1 MKKLFLSLIVAV
13 CSLAASAQV
22 YVGGQVGLWRNT
34 DDNHTSFNLAPE
46 LGYKLSDQWDLG
58 LSIGFA
64 HEYYKGVKLNGFE
77 VDPYVRYTV
86 AKAGP
91 VSFFIDG
98 GAGLAG
104 GFGFATAKA
113 KYRDWKSDSFN
124 QWQIGIKPG
133 VKVSLSKKV
142 DFIASM
148 GFLGYRDNDDVKV
161 TGIGG
166 LDDFVEDAIPSVY
179 GEKGFG
185 FDFKTSNLKFGLIY
199 NF

>member
-13 CSLAASAQV
+13 CSLAASAQA

-34 DDNHTSFNLAPE
+34 DANHTSFNLAPE
-46 LGYKLSDQWDLG
+46 LGYKLSNQWDLG

-64 HEYYKGVKLNGFE
+64 HDYNKGLKLNGFE

-91 VSFFIDG
+91 VSFFLD
-98 GAGLAG
+98 G

-113 KYRDWKSDSFN
+113 KKGDRKSDSYN
-124 QWQIGIKPG
+124 MWQIGIKPG

-161 TGIGG
+161 TGIGD

>member
-13 CSLAASAQV
+13 CSLAASAQA
-22 YVGGQVGLWRNT
+22 YVGGKVGLWRNT
-34 DDNHTSFNLAPE
+34 DANHTSFNLAPE

-64 HEYYKGVKLNGFE
+64 HEYYEGLKLNGFE

-98 GAGLAG
+98 G
-104 GFGFATAKA
+104 FGFATAKA
-113 KYRDWKSDSFN
+113 KRLEERSFN

-161 TGIGG
+161 TGIGD

>member
-34 DDNHTSFNLAPE
+34 DANHTSFNLAPE
-46 LGYKLSDQWDLG
+46 LGYKLSNQWELG

-64 HEYYKGVKLNGFE
+64 HNYYDGTKVNGFE

-91 VSFFIDG
+91 VSFFLD
-98 GAGLAG
+98 G

-113 KYRDWKSDSFN
+113 KRGDWKSDSFN

>member
-1 MKKLFLSLIVAV
+1 MKKLFLSLIVAA
-13 CSLAASAQV
+13 CSLAASAQA

-34 DDNHTSFNLAPE
+34 DANHTSFNLAPE

-64 HEYYKGVKLNGFE
+64 HDYNKGLKLNGFE

-91 VSFFIDG
+91 VSFFLD
-98 GAGLAG
+98 G

-113 KYRDWKSDSFN
+113 KKGDRKSDSYN
-124 QWQIGIKPG
+124 MWQIGIKPG

-161 TGIGG
+161 TGIDAI
-166 LDDFVEDAIPSVY
+166 DDIFEDASPSVY

-185 FDFKTSNLKFGLIY
+185 FDFSTSNLKFGLIY

>member
-13 CSLAASAQV
+13 CSLAASAQA

-34 DDNHTSFNLAPE
+34 DANHTSFNLAPE
-46 LGYKLSDQWDLG
+46 LGYKLSDQWELG

-64 HEYYKGVKLNGFE
+64 HNYYDGTKVNGFE

-91 VSFFIDG
+91 VSFFLD
-98 GAGLAG
+98 G

-113 KYRDWKSDSFN
+113 KRGDWKSDSFN

-161 TGIGG
+161 TGIDAI
-166 LDDFVEDAIPSVY
+166 DDIFEDASPSVY

-185 FDFKTSNLKFGLIY
+185 FDFSTSNLKFGLIY

>member
-13 CSLAASAQV
+13 CSLAASAQA

-34 DDNHTSFNLAPE
+34 DANHTSFNLAPE
-46 LGYKLSDQWDLG
+46 LGYKLSNQWDLG

-64 HEYYKGVKLNGFE
+64 HDYNKGLKLNGFE

-91 VSFFIDG
+91 VSFFLD
-98 GAGLAG
+98 G

-113 KYRDWKSDSFN
+113 KKGDRKSDSYN
-124 QWQIGIKPG
+124 MWQIGIKPG

-161 TGIGG
+161 TGIDAI
-166 LDDFVEDAIPSVY
+166 DDIFEDASPSVY

-185 FDFKTSNLKFGLIY
+185 FDFSTSNLKFGLIY

>member
-34 DDNHTSFNLAPE
+34 DANHTSFNLAPE
-46 LGYKLSDQWDLG
+46 LGYKLSNQWELG

-64 HEYYKGVKLNGFE
+64 HNYYDGTKVNGFE

-91 VSFFIDG
+91 VSFFLD
-98 GAGLAG
+98 G

-113 KYRDWKSDSFN
+113 KRGDWKSDSFN

-148 GFLGYRDNDDVKV
+148 GFLGYRDHDDVKV
-161 TGIGG
+161 TGIGD

>member
-1 MKKLFLSLIVAV
+1 MKKLFLSLIVAI

-34 DDNHTSFNLAPE
+34 DANHTSFNLAPE
-46 LGYKLSDQWDLG
+46 LGYKLSNQWELG

-64 HEYYKGVKLNGFE
+64 HNYYDGTKVNGFE

-91 VSFFIDG
+91 VSFFLD
-98 GAGLAG
+98 G

-113 KYRDWKSDSFN
+113 KRGDWKSDSFN

-161 TGIGG
+161 TGIGD

>member
-13 CSLAASAQV
+13 CSLAASAQA

-34 DDNHTSFNLAPE
+34 DANHTSFNLAPE

-98 GAGLAG
+98 G
-104 GFGFATAKA
+104 FGFATAKA
-113 KYRDWKSDSFN
+113 KKGDRKSDSCN
-124 QWQIGIKPG
+124 MWQIGIKPG

-161 TGIGG
+161 TGIDAI
-166 LDDFVEDAIPSVY
+166 DDIFEDASPSVY

-185 FDFKTSNLKFGLIY
+185 FDFSTSNLKFGLIY

>member
-1 MKKLFLSLIVAV
+1 MLY
-13 CSLAASAQV
+13 AASLHTAQV

-34 DDNHTSFNLAPE
+34 DANHTSFNLAPE

-64 HEYYKGVKLNGFE
+64 HDYNKGLKLNGFE

-91 VSFFIDG
+91 VSFFLD
-98 GAGLAG
+98 G

-113 KYRDWKSDSFN
+113 KKGARKSDSYN
-124 QWQIGIKPG
+124 MWQIGIKPG

-161 TGIGG
+161 TGIDAI
-166 LDDFVEDAIPSVY
+166 DDIFEDASPSVY

-185 FDFKTSNLKFGLIY
+185 FDFSTSNLKFGLIY

>member
-1 MKKLFLSLIVAV
+1 MKNLFLSLIVAV
-13 CSLAASAQV
+13 CSLAASAQA

-34 DDNHTSFNLAPE
+34 DANHTSFTLAPE
-46 LGYKLSDQWDLG
+46 LGYKLSNQWDLG

-98 GAGLAG
+98 G
-104 GFGFATAKA
+104 FGFATAKA
-113 KYRDWKSDSFN
+113 KKGDRKSDSYN
-124 QWQIGIKPG
+124 MWQIGIKPG

-161 TGIGG
+161 TGIDAI
-166 LDDFVEDAIPSVY
+166 DDIFEDASPSVY

-185 FDFKTSNLKFGLIY
+185 FDFSTSNLKFGLIY

>member
-13 CSLAASAQV
+13 CSLAASAQA

-34 DDNHTSFNLAPE
+34 DANHTSFNLAPE
-46 LGYKLSDQWDLG
+46 LGYKLSNQWDLG

-64 HEYYKGVKLNGFE
+64 HDYNKGLKLNGFE

-91 VSFFIDG
+91 VSFFLD
-98 GAGLAG
+98 G

-113 KYRDWKSDSFN
+113 KKGDRKSDSYN
-124 QWQIGIKPG
+124 MWQIGIKPG

-161 TGIGG
+161 TGIDAI
-166 LDDFVEDAIPSVY
+166 DDIFEDASPSVY

-185 FDFKTSNLKFGLIY
+185 FDFSTSNLKFGLIY
-199 NF
+199 TF

>member
-91 VSFFIDG
+91 VSFFLD
-98 GAGLAG
+98 G

-113 KYRDWKSDSFN
+113 KRGDVESDSFN

-161 TGIGG
+161 TGIGD

-185 FDFKTSNLKFGLIY
+185 FDFKTSDLNFGLIY

>member
-13 CSLAASAQV
+13 CSLAASAQA
-22 YVGGQVGLWRNT
+22 YVGGQVGFLRNT
-34 DDNHTSFNLAPE
+34 DANHTSFNLAPE
-46 LGYKLSDQWDLG
+46 LGYKLSNQWDLG

-64 HEYYKGVKLNGFE
+64 HDYNKGLKLNGFE

-98 GAGLAG
+98 G
-104 GFGFATAKA
+104 FGFATAKA
-113 KYRDWKSDSFN
+113 KYRDKKSDSFN

-161 TGIGG
+161 TGIGD

-185 FDFKTSNLKFGLIY
+185 FDFKTSDLNFGLIY

>member
-1 MKKLFLSLIVAV
+1 MKKLFLSLIVAA
-13 CSLAASAQV
+13 CSLAASAQA

-34 DDNHTSFNLAPE
+34 DANHTSFNLAPE

-64 HEYYKGVKLNGFE
+64 HDYEKGLKVNGFE

-91 VSFFIDG
+91 VSFFLD
-98 GAGLAG
+98 G

-113 KYRDWKSDSFN
+113 KKKGDWKSDSYN
-124 QWQIGIKPG
+124 MWQIGIKPG

-148 GFLGYRDNDDVKV
+148 GFLGYRDNDDI
-161 TGIGG
+161 TGIN
-166 LDDFVEDAIPSVY
+166 DIDEKIPSVY

-185 FDFKTSNLKFGLIY
+185 FDFSTNDLKFGLIY

>member
-13 CSLAASAQV
+13 CSLAASAQA

-34 DDNHTSFNLAPE
+34 DANHTSFNLAPE
-46 LGYKLSDQWDLG
+46 LGYKLSNQWDLG

-64 HEYYKGVKLNGFE
+64 HDYNKGLKLNGFE

-91 VSFFIDG
+91 VSFFLD
-98 GAGLAG
+98 G

-113 KYRDWKSDSFN
+113 KKGDRKSDSYN
-124 QWQIGIKPG
+124 MWQIGIKPG

-161 TGIGG
+161 TGI
-166 LDDFVEDAIPSVY
+166 DAIDNIFEDASPSVY

-185 FDFKTSNLKFGLIY
+185 FDFSTSNLKFGLIY

>member
-34 DDNHTSFNLAPE
+34 DANHTSFNLAPE
-46 LGYKLSDQWDLG
+46 LGYKLSNQWELG

-64 HEYYKGVKLNGFE
+64 HNYYDGTKINGFE

-91 VSFFIDG
+91 VSFFLD
-98 GAGLAG
+98 G

-113 KYRDWKSDSFN
+113 KRGDWKSDSFN

-161 TGIGG
+161 TGIDAI
-166 LDDFVEDAIPSVY
+166 DDIFEDASPSVY

-185 FDFKTSNLKFGLIY
+185 FDFSTSNLKFGLIY